1 MSLTRHQI
9 AQQRAAAHGL
19 DLKAPLQ
26 TGGHYASITEHG
38 GVAYLSG
45 QVPRIGSTVVA
56 TGRVGQGLGLQQA
69 RDAAEV
75 CALRLLSILDQTH
88 GLDRV
93 AQVLKLSVFVQSD
106 DAFTQH
112 SEVADAASDLL
123 HAVLGDAGRHARTSV
138 GVAQLPKNAA
148 VEIDAIVALLPAT
161 PKERT

>member
-1 MSLTRHQI
+1 MSLTRSQI
-9 AQQRAAAHGL
+9 AQQRATSHGL
-19 DLKAPLQ
+19 DLTAPLQ
-26 TGGHYASITEHG
+26 IGGHYASITEHQ

-56 TGRVGQGLGLQQA
+56 TGRVGQAVDLQQA

-75 CALRLLSILDQTH
+75 CALRLLAILDQAH

-93 AQVLKLSVFVQSD
+93 AKVLKLGVFVQSD
-106 DAFTQH
+106 ATFTQH

-123 HAVLGDAGRHARTSV
+123 HEVFGEAGRHARTSV

-161 PKERT
+161 AKEPA